1 MGFEAGRTLIL
12 NKRPPFELKTGG
24 GALFDDRRRT
34 VTGVNLI
41 LANLDHKLERR
52 VQTIMAQE
60 VAEQPVVIAATL
72 EALRP
77 MRARIA
83 QLAGNR
89 KQILFVAR
97 GSSDNAAIYGR
108 YLLEVHAGRTGAL
121 AAPSVATHYRRQLD
135 LTGALVVSISQS
147 GQTEEIV
154 ETQEWAKGCGAAI
167 IAVTNVE
174 DSTLARAA
182 DLAMVTQAGPER
194 AVPATKTFTTQLA
207 AMAVLATALAPDPTS
222 LDADLD
228 RVPREIAKLIADRTG
243 IDEAVSLL
251 VRTNEV
257 LVSGRGLA
265 YAAAVE
271 TALKLEETCLRP
283 VRGLSY
289 ADLKHGPI
297 AIVDPQLV
305 SIVVAAQD
313 GPMLDGLTE
322 LLGNLRS
329 LGALTIGVG
338 GDRGFAA
345 TADVSVAGP
354 DLPETTAPIA
364 LVVAGQMLAEGA
376 AVALGV
382 NPDAPRGLNKIT
394 QTDSEPSKPALR
406 ASLQD
411 GR

>member
-1 MGFEAGRTLIL
+1 LGGQVPVDQGQFKLGGF
-12 NKRPPFELKTGG
+12 
-24 GALFDDRRRT
+24 
-34 VTGVNLI
+34 NLI
-41 LANLDHKLERR
+41 PEDLDHHLERR

-60 VAEQPVVIAATL
+60 VAEQPAAIAATL
-72 EALRP
+72 GALRP
-77 MRARIA
+77 LRARIA

-108 YLLEVHAGRTGAL
+108 YLLEVHAGRTGAP

-135 LTGALVVSISQS
+135 LTGTLVVCISQS

-154 ETQEWAKGCGAAI
+154 QTQDWARRCGAATV
-167 IAVTNVE
+167 AVTNVE
-174 DSTLARAA
+174 GSPLAQAA

-194 AVPATKTFTTQLA
+194 AVPATKTFTTQLT
-207 AMAVLATALAPDPTS
+207 AMAVLATALAPDPRS

-228 RVPREIAKLIADRTG
+228 RVPEEIAKLITNRAG
-243 IDEAVSLL
+243 VDEAVTLL
-251 VRTNEV
+251 ARTNEI

-283 VRGLSY
+283 VRGMSY

-329 LGALTIGVG
+329 LGALTVGVG

-345 TADVSVAGP
+345 AADVSVAGP
-354 DLPETTAPIA
+354 DLPETIAPIA
-364 LVVAGQMLAEGA
+364 LVVAGQLLAEGL
-376 AVALGV
+376 AVALGL
-382 NPDAPRGLNKIT
+382 NPDAPRGLNKVT
-394 QTDSEPSKPALR
+394 QTDT
-406 ASLQD
+406 
-411 GR
+411 